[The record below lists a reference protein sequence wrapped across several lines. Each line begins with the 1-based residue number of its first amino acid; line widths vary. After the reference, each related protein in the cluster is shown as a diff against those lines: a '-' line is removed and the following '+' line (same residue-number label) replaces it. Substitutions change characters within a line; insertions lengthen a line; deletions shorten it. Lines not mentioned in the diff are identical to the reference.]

1 MKRIGIIG
9 VLLVSLTALSA
20 CGGFSPAK
28 QTTTVNATT
37 TGQQLT
43 DLKKALDEGAIT
55 QAEYDKKRKD
65 ILKNG

>member
-1 MKRIGIIG
+1 MKRLGIIS
-9 VLLVSLTALSA
+9 LLIVALATVSA
-20 CGGFSPAK
+20 CGVGRTK
-28 QTTTVNATT
+28 TTTNVTAVS

-43 DLKKALDEGAIT
+43 DLQTALDSGAIS